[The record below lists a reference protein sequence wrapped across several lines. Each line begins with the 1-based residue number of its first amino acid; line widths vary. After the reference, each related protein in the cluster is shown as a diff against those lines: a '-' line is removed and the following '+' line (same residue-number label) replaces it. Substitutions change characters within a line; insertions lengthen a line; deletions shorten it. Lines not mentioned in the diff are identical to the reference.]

1 MLSARWIPWSLVML
15 GCAPNDL
22 EVLDGGAAFDSGAR
36 TDRAVIDAPRT
47 DGPRADAAIA
57 MDAAPATD
65 ATASDATAPDAAATD
80 GPRADGGPADARA
93 ACTVTPS
100 AEPFRSPALRLHW
113 RATAGTPFA
122 GADQVCSTPV
132 VADIVRGAAGEEP
145 VPEVAFMTFS
155 CETSYSRSVLRVV
168 SGRAPH
174 RLLWSQN
181 GVGAP
186 NDERAAY
193 GLRWDGHPA
202 VGDLDGNPANG
213 LEVVAV
219 TAGLGLAAFRSDGRL
234 YWQSMEPLAGMSGAN
249 PSISIADLDGD
260 GVAEV
265 ISGGAVVNGRT
276 GAVRWQAAT
285 RGSNGQGPLS
295 VVIDLDGD
303 GSLEVITGSAV
314 YDASGG
320 RASGWGRA
328 RASRRWATCWTGAA
342 TRGPTAFRRWR

>member
-1 MLSARWIPWSLVML
+1 MSAPARAVVLTALAL
-15 GCAPNDL
+15 GCAP
-22 EVLDGGAAFDSGAR
+22 EE
-36 TDRAVIDAPRT
+36 TIT
-47 DGPRADAAIA
+47 EADASRL
-57 MDAAPATD
+57 DARPSSDLAGDRPA
-65 ATASDATAPDAAATD
+65 A
-80 GPRADGGPADARA
+80 ADARRLDASTDIVRVDAVVDAPADVLRDA
-93 ACTVTPS
+93 AGDRPSGDAGPQRCTVTPS

-303 GSLEVITGSAV
+303 GRLEVIDRKSV
-314 YDASGG
+314 V
-320 RASGWGRA
+320 
-328 RASRRWATCWTGAA
+328 
-342 TRGPTAFRRWR
+342 